1 MLDPPL
7 VREHCK
13 SEHKRQKAIYDEKIH
28 GKPFDLGDNV
38 WLHSPAIPRGQSKK
52 LYRPW
57 KGPFKVV
64 ERFGGSVYKI
74 KGPKGYQCVHFDRLK
89 PYQGENREFQSEA
102 PPSQRFTE
110 QQLIP
115 EDPPPRTPAA
125 KELLDDDEEE
135 QQLDGQANEDQPE
148 VAPAAD
154 PPAVAPAAD
163 PPPGHRYPAREHRV
177 LRTVH
182 SILKGGSGVT

>member
-1 MLDPPL
+1 M
-7 VREHCK
+7 
-13 SEHKRQKAIYDEKIH
+13 
-28 GKPFDLGDNV
+28 
-38 WLHSPAIPRGQSKK
+38 
-52 LYRPW
+52 
-57 KGPFKVV
+57 
-64 ERFGGSVYKI
+64 YKI

-115 EDPPPRTPAA
+115 EDLPPRTPAA
-125 KELLDDDEEE
+125 MELLDDDEEE

-148 VAPAAD
+148 VAPA
-154 PPAVAPAAD
+154 VAPAAD

-177 LRTVH
+177 PDRYGPY
-182 SILKGGSGVT
+182 IQF